1 MQSYRSPLTPCAGA
15 YNGDWLGMRYD
26 VDILDTDVL
35 TGEDIFILVRIG
47 KLDGG
52 VRYIKAR

>member
-1 MQSYRSPLTPCAGA
+1 
-15 YNGDWLGMRYD
+15 MRYD